1 MRKFKL
7 VVYRVSEVYSLE
19 LEKDSHEEACAE
31 ALRRVKQRLVK
42 PEDTA
47 YDLLALSAD
56 GAYLGVGTEASDRY
70 RPRGR

>member
-1 MRKFKL
+1 MRKFSV
-7 VVYRVSEVYSLE
+7 VVYRVSEVYCLE

-42 PEDTA
+42 PCDIA

-56 GAYLGVGTEASDRY
+56 GANLGVGTDTTGQPRS
-70 RPRGR
+70 RGR